1 MSLSSS
7 NSSNPN
13 PYNSSDPTT
22 PQPESAIGY
31 YRASSVVLTL
41 VGYNN
46 SAALSSDPNA
56 MNTPIPGGI
65 DTTLGNCLNQTI
77 GAAVPLVD
85 GAQSANFEG
94 MGLLSLIII
103 AFQLLFL

>member
-7 NSSNPN
+7 NTSNPSS
-13 PYNSSDPTT
+13 YNSSDPTT

-56 MNTPIPGGI
+56 TNTPIPSGI
-65 DTTLGNCLNQTI
+65 DTTLENCLNQTI
-77 GAAVPLVD
+77 GAAVPLID
-85 GAQSANFEG
+85 GAHSVRFES
-94 MGLLSLIII
+94 MGLLLLIII